1 MSRHD
6 KNKSTGG
13 GLLDSWFGRPKTK
26 SKSSAGYGANGGSS
40 SGAAGSA
47 AGGDA
52 SAGYGGG
59 GSGGYGGASAAGS
72 ARPSSHDAEQLA
84 DMQEIQN
91 QILRLNQDEV
101 NAKFMEILE
110 DMNIPKDKRQPLLLK
125 SLEEKRE
132 MLIMK
137 GEFRDEIITLLAL
150 ALILLSLLSRLPFF
164 WVCYEHSCLLD
175 VRRCAVLITR
185 R

>member
-6 KNKSTGG
+6 KHKSTGG

-26 SKSSAGYGANGGSS
+26 SKSSAYAANGGGGGGTAGSAS
-40 SGAAGSA
+40 GSGGFGSYGTGFGGAAGA
-47 AGGDA
+47 T
-52 SAGYGGG
+52 
-59 GSGGYGGASAAGS
+59 GGYGG
-72 ARPSSHDAEQLA
+72 ARPSSHDADQLA

-91 QILRLNQDEV
+91 QILGLNQDEV

-137 GEFRDEIITLLAL
+137 GEL
-150 ALILLSLLSRLPFF
+150 
-164 WVCYEHSCLLD
+164 
-175 VRRCAVLITR
+175 
-185 R
+185 